1 MDSIEPARAIVEK
14 DQNASHVAILSEV
27 DETMKRHAENLV
39 HILEGVSAQLI
50 QLETRTRHL
59 ENSVDDL
66 KLSVGNNHGHT
77 DGKMRQLENI
87 LTEVCVLLHLY
98 SVQYSGWL
106 QFSTLGQ
113 TRCMH

>member
-1 MDSIEPARAIVEK
+1 MDSIEPAKVIVEK
-14 DQNASHVAILSEV
+14 DQNASDVAILSEI
-27 DETMKRHAENLV
+27 DKSMKKYADNLL
-39 HILEGVSAQLI
+39 HILEGVSAQLT
-50 QLETRTRHL
+50 QLESRTRRL